1 MMKSAAAV
9 TVKIL
14 MLTISL
20 AAGGLLLPGAAGAQ
34 QADQTETFV
43 VIGTALV
50 RGSNV
55 SVAREKAIEDSLV
68 TAVALMTEKLLDV
81 DIIVGQFA
89 KLNELLFEQT
99 SKYIQDYKVLTE
111 ADLNNRYRV
120 IVQATV
126 SRLKISKLL
135 TDSGILRLQTALP
148 SVLFL
153 IAEQRLQDQIPEYW
167 WGSERPDFKSLAG
180 SVMAEQL
187 QEAGF
192 TIIDHADIRDRA
204 GLQWAEFDKPALTD
218 QEAAALG
225 SQLKADVVVTG
236 MSAVSP
242 STNIMGSAMR
252 SFNGTVTVR
261 ALKTEPVEPLLSL
274 SRTAVAVSEDDA
286 AGSRQALTDVGDLA
300 GQALAEKLTA
310 VWQEQAGKPSK
321 IDMVIRGTSHLAYY
335 VQFRKSLNTIAGVGG
350 IRVKE
355 IKPNE
360 ATLVVE
366 YTGKS
371 QDLASAL
378 MQKNFAGFGINIFE
392 VTPGTVRVEI
402 IPG

>member
-1 MMKSAAAV
+1 MMKAVAAV
-9 TVKIL
+9 TVKVL

-20 AAGGLLLPGAAGAQ
+20 AAGGLLLPGAVYAQ

-43 VIGTALV
+43 VIGTAMV
-50 RGSNV
+50 QGANV
-55 SVAREKAIEDSLV
+55 SVAREKAIENSLV
-68 TAVALMTEKLLDV
+68 TAVALMTEQLLDV
-81 DIIVGQFA
+81 DVIVSQFA
-89 KLNELLFEQT
+89 QLNELLFEQT
-99 SKYIQDYKVLTE
+99 SKYIQDYKVLAE

-120 IVQATV
+120 IVEATV

-148 SVLFL
+148 GVLFL

-167 WGSERPDFKSLAG
+167 WGAERPDFKSLAG
-180 SVMAEQL
+180 AAMAERL
-187 QEAGF
+187 KAAGF
-192 TIIDHADIRDRA
+192 TIVDHAGIRDRA
-204 GLQWAEFDKPALTD
+204 GLQQAEFDKPNLTD
-218 QEAAALG
+218 AEAAALG
-225 SQLKADVVVTG
+225 SQLKADVVITG
-236 MSAVSP
+236 LSAVSP

-252 SFNGTVTVR
+252 SFNGTLTVR
-261 ALKTEPVEPLLSL
+261 ALKTEPLEPLLSL
-274 SRTAVAVSEDDA
+274 SQTAVAVSEDDA
-286 AGSRQALTDVGDLA
+286 VGSRQALADVGDLA
-300 GQALAEKLTA
+300 GQALAEKLIA
-310 VWQEQAGKPSK
+310 AWQKQAGKPSK

-335 VQFRKSLNTIAGVGG
+335 VQFRKSLNAIPGVGG

-378 MQKNFAGFGINIFE
+378 MQQNFGGFGINIFE
-392 VTPGTVRVEI
+392 VTPDLVRVEL